1 MKALYR
7 IALLVGI
14 LATSAVA
21 GATSYSVD
29 RSDLWWVST
38 ESGWGIQ
45 LVQRDDAMFAT
56 LFVYSSTTAP
66 VWYSAT
72 LVPTGPSSWSGDLV
86 AATGPGFA
94 TIPFDPT
101 TVTRTVVGS
110 MSFVVTSDQTGTL
123 SYTVNGVAVNKQIAR
138 QTLKDDDYGGSYA
151 GLIHQV
157 AQGCPDPAD
166 LGVTDNRI
174 DFDIAQSG
182 PPLGQT
188 LSIQSQQQG
197 AFPVCQSSGA
207 LTTSGQFG
215 FSQQVTSSCSDGSST
230 GNVMQLLR
238 INVTPSGV
246 MMDFTAPSTNMG
258 SKGCNLTGSIFGIKR

>member
-14 LATSAVA
+14 LATPAVV

-45 LVQRDDAMFAT
+45 LVQRNDAMFAT
-56 LFVYSSTTAP
+56 LFVYGSTTAP

-86 AATGPGFA
+86 ATTGPGFA
-94 TIPFDPT
+94 TTPFDPA

-138 QTLKDDDYGGSYA
+138 QTLKDDDYSGSYA

-157 AQGCPDPAD
+157 AQGCPDPGD

-174 DFDIAQSG
+174 DFDIVQS
-182 PPLGQT
+182 GQT

-197 AFPVCQSSGA
+197 PFPVCQSSGA
-207 LTTSGQFG
+207 FTTSGQFG
-215 FSQQVTSSCSDGSST
+215 FSQQVINSCTDGSST

-246 MMDFTAPSTNMG
+246 MIDFTAPSTNTG
-258 SKGCNLTGSIFGIKR
+258 SKGCNFTGSIFGIRH

>member
-14 LATSAVA
+14 FATPAVA

-45 LVQRDDAMFAT
+45 LVQRNDAMFAT
-56 LFVYSSTTAP
+56 LFVYGSTTAP

-86 AATGPGFA
+86 ATTGPGFA
-94 TIPFDPT
+94 TTPFDPT

-138 QTLKDDDYGGSYA
+138 QTLKDDDYSGSYA

-157 AQGCPDPAD
+157 AQGCPDPGD

-174 DFDIAQSG
+174 DFDIVQS
-182 PPLGQT
+182 GQT

-197 AFPVCQSSGA
+197 PFPVCQSSGA
-207 LTTSGQFG
+207 FTTSGQFG
-215 FSQQVTSSCSDGSST
+215 FSQQVTSSCTDGTST

-246 MMDFTAPSTNMG
+246 MIDFTAPSTNTG
-258 SKGCNLTGSIFGIKR
+258 SKGCNFTGSIFGIRH

>member
-14 LATSAVA
+14 LATPAVV

-45 LVQRDDAMFAT
+45 LVQRNDAMFAT
-56 LFVYSSTTAP
+56 LFVYGSTTAP

-72 LVPTGPSSWSGDLV
+72 LVPSGPSKWSGDLV

-94 TIPFDPT
+94 STPFDPT

-138 QTLKDDDYGGSYA
+138 QTLKDDDYSGSYA

-157 AQGCPDPAD
+157 AQGCPDPGD

-174 DFDIAQSG
+174 DFDIVQS
-182 PPLGQT
+182 GQT

-197 AFPVCQSSGA
+197 PFPVCQSSGA
-207 LTTSGQFG
+207 FTTSGQFG
-215 FSQQVTSSCSDGSST
+215 FSQQVINSCTDGSST

-246 MMDFTAPSTNMG
+246 MIDFTAPSTNTG
-258 SKGCNLTGSIFGIKR
+258 SKGCNFTGSIFGIRH